1 MRQTISVRFYARKS
15 RPTIEGLVPIYMRIV
30 IGRERISMIT
40 KIHCKPQDWN
50 GERIKGQ
57 SEETKKFNQCLDA
70 FKLRAFDLQRELMTE
85 GKPIT
90 IENMRC
96 KWDGVSLEKPRMLM
110 EIFAQHNKQMKEL
123 VNKEF
128 SPLTMERYDT
138 SYRHTQSFI
147 RWKFQKDDIDI
158 KDLKFEFIADYEFW
172 LKTVRNCE
180 HNTTVKYLSNFKKI
194 IHICMNNGWLAK
206 DPFVGFKMNK
216 REIEGPF
223 LVQEELDAIINKDF
237 PIQRVAQ
244 VRDIFVFCCYTGLS
258 YVDVERLTSE
268 DLSTGIDGEKW
279 IWTRRQKTD
288 AATRVPLLPP
298 AFAILEKYKNH
309 PLCLRFNK
317 LLPVSSNQK
326 MNLYLKEIADACGI
340 TKKMTFHTSRH
351 TFATTVTLS
360 NGVPIETVGK
370 MLGHRNLKTTQ
381 HYAKILDKKVSDD
394 MAKLRMRYGSV
405 QAIPETLHSSSGK

>member
-1 MRQTISVRFYARKS
+1 MRQTINVRFFARKS

-30 IGRERISMIT
+30 IGQERISMIT

-50 GERIKGQ
+50 GEKIKGQ

-123 VNKEF
+123 INKEF
-128 SPLTMERYDT
+128 SPLTMERYET

-194 IHICMNNGWLAK
+194 IHICMNNGWLSK

-216 REIEGPF
+216 REIERPF

-258 YVDVERLTSE
+258 YVDVERLTNE

-288 AATRVPLLPP
+288 TATRVPLLPP
-298 AFAILEKYKNH
+298 ASAILEKYKNH
-309 PLCLRFNK
+309 PMCLRRNR

-326 MNLYLKEIADACGI
+326 MNTYLKEIADACGI

-381 HYAKILDKKVSDD
+381 HYAKILEKKVSDD
-394 MAKLRMRYGSV
+394 MAKLRIRYSAGTV
-405 QAIPETLHSSSGK
+405 GHDTQQMSS

>member
-15 RPTIEGLVPIYMRIV
+15 RPNIEGLVPIYMRIV
-30 IGRERISMIT
+30 IGLERISMIT

-50 GERIKGQ
+50 GEKIKGQ
-57 SEETKKFNQCLDA
+57 SEETRKFNECLNG

-90 IENMRC
+90 LENMRC

-110 EIFAQHNKQMKEL
+110 EIFAQHNRQMKDL

-216 REIEGPF
+216 REIERPF

-268 DLSTGIDGEKW
+268 DLATGIDGEKW

-288 AATRVPLLPP
+288 TATRVPLLPP

-309 PLCLRFNK
+309 PLCLRCSK

-326 MNLYLKEIADACGI
+326 MNMYLKEIADACGI

-394 MAKLRMRYGSV
+394 MAKLRMRYAEKSEPRTILNSSSV
-405 QAIPETLHSSSGK
+405 Q